1 MEFSGFVN
9 PWLCPLHGCQGTRAS
24 SLPTALEPG
33 RTFIDVSVP
42 GILNYLFCQW
52 EASHAAVAQCMSTA
66 QDQEKSQIERDKLWV
81 LIQVSKTREQGLQII
96 SKPSTGSHPTA
107 CSAAQ
112 GHPQGINRSF
122 VPLILIGA
130 PRLCDQVQRQWLGK
144 VSPRYSTELSTERER
159 EREPPS
165 LRGKEFPL
173 LHLLLCSHL
182 FSAER
187 LWRYSPVLHHSL
199 FWFLNLLLQ

>member
-33 RTFIDVSVP
+33 RTFIDASVP

-66 QDQEKSQIERDKLWV
+66 QDQEKSQIERDKLWE
-81 LIQVSKTREQGLQII
+81 LIQVSKTREQRLQII

-122 VPLILIGA
+122 VPLTLIGA

-144 VSPRYSTELSTERER
+144 VSPRYSSELSTERER
-159 EREPPS
+159 ESPLHSGAKSSHFCTFFFAPTCS
-165 LRGKEFPL
+165 LLKGYGDTAQCCTT
-173 LHLLLCSHL
+173 LC
-182 FSAER
+182 FG
-187 LWRYSPVLHHSL
+187 
-199 FWFLNLLLQ
+199 F